1 MELFI
6 HELTNRTMP
15 FIFDY
20 ECYDMLTMSPLE
32 NLGKFIL
39 KILQLF
45 FEQSLHAVLLDC
57 FSKLLKI
64 LRSVWCN
71 FLIIY

>member
-20 ECYDMLTMSPLE
+20 ECYDMLPSFTEPE
-32 NLGKFIL
+32 KVYF
-39 KILQLF
+39 
-45 FEQSLHAVLLDC
+45 
-57 FSKLLKI
+57 
-64 LRSVWCN
+64 
-71 FLIIY
+71 